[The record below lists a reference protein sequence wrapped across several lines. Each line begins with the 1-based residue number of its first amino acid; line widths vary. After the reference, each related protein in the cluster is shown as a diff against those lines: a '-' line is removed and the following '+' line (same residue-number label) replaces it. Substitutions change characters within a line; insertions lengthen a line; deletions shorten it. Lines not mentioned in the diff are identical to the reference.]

1 MLNKYAGY
9 DGRTTNKHHTC
20 CKKNGLL
27 AWSCRIVSKGAVGWD
42 NGFEKWFFCD
52 YCCCVCACRLVFGIQ
67 PWCGMYYGQLWMH
80 YKIGKFQTLVGRT
93 KSCYSPTV
101 NLQRCLENFT
111 VIGVYTMVISQ
122 NHSSALFLKKTLWE
136 LCAATT
142 RGPPQWIH
150 VSGSKALLTRGMCS
164 ALFSFT
170 SSAFNHL
177 PLPVHGHC
185 CLLSAF

>member
-42 NGFEKWFFCD
+42 NGFEKWYFSD

-101 NLQRCLENFT
+101 NMQRSGELHCDWCVYHGNFT
-111 VIGVYTMVISQ
+111 KSFFCFVSEK
-122 NHSSALFLKKTLWE
+122 NTLRTV
-136 LCAATT
+136 CCHNKGATT
-142 RGPPQWIH
+142 MDSCFRIKGFANQGYVFCTIQFYF
-150 VSGSKALLTRGMCS
+150 KC
-164 ALFSFT
+164 F
-170 SSAFNHL
+170 
-177 PLPVHGHC
+177 
-185 CLLSAF
+185 